1 MLPPDDVRSTPYLM
15 VGIATTI
22 VGRLIEQRE
31 RWDCCHDT
39 VCRDA
44 LGQLDPVIASFAG
57 R

>member
-1 MLPPDDVRSTPYLM
+1 MLPPDDVLSTPYLM
-15 VGIATTI
+15 MGIATTI

-31 RWDCCHDT
+31 RWDFCRDT
-39 VCRDA
+39 FRRDA